1 MLALRIIAISFLV
14 DLHSILIVAC
24 ELRYTYQPL
33 NGVKCVTNIKE
44 VVDGI
49 ARPQCVWRCLRMK
62 ACLHINHNSGTEQCE
77 LVFSLCELLQPA
89 AGVSVNAFGPPRL
102 GCIQW
107 STNQGPGYER
117 LEDQNGDMYIARV
130 VSAGFVV
137 IGLFDIA
144 WGEFWGNRVG
154 VKVGPVRE
162 SDQDIE
168 FLAKDAAC
176 PLPWMSYTAGDPLP
190 FGTVTGGQLADGTVT
205 YVVKV
210 NHQGY
215 ISFGFYDPNAAV
227 AYYER
232 FGVQTTTSMD
242 ILVLL

>member
-1 MLALRIIAISFLV
+1 M

-24 ELRYTYQPL
+24 NLRYTHRPL
-33 NGVKCVTNIKE
+33 IGVQCLTNTKE
-44 VVDGI
+44 VGDGI
-49 ARPQCVWRCLRMK
+49 TRRQCVWRCLRMK
-62 ACLHINHNSGTEQCE
+62 TCLHVNHNSDTGECK
-77 LVFSLCELLQPA
+77 LGLSLCELLQPA

-102 GCIQW
+102 GCVQW

-117 LEDQNGDMYIARV
+117 LEDQNGDMYIARII
-130 VSAGFVV
+130 SAGSVV

-144 WGEFWGNRVG
+144 WGEFWGNREG
-154 VKVGPVRE
+154 VKLGPVRE

-168 FLAKDAAC
+168 FLAKDVTC
-176 PLPWMSYTAGDPLP
+176 PLPWMSYRAGDQLP
-190 FGTVTGGQLADGTVT
+190 FGTVTGGQLAHGTVT

-215 ISFGFYDPNAAV
+215 ISFGYYEPNAAV

-242 ILVLL
+242 ILILL